1 MQDMSDERVLA
12 LAELRLSDED
22 DERLSE
28 LLDRQQAG
36 KLTAADRTELALLIQ
51 RYEEGLLLKSEALAE
66 AVARELIPHQDTL
79 LTASK

>member
-22 DERLSE
+22 DERLSD

-36 KLTAADRTELALLIQ
+36 KLTAADRTELVLLIQ
-51 RYEEGLLLKSEALAE
+51 SYEEGLLLKSEALAE
-66 AVARELIPHQDTL
+66 AVARKLIPPL
-79 LTASK
+79 VS

>member
-1 MQDMSDERVLA
+1 MSDERVLA

-66 AVARELIPHQDTL
+66 VVARELIPHQDTL

>member
-36 KLTAADRTELALLIQ
+36 KLTAADRTELVLLIQ

-66 AVARELIPHQDTL
+66 AVARKLIPPLGTRC
-79 LTASK
+79 